1 MLVAGPHLPTL
12 ADVTSWLHWEET
24 GLEPG
29 LTAKVRGP
37 GLVTWPPSQTRRRM
51 RWSPTF
57 SLVLE
62 CTGSGELMLPL
73 RGRGSG
79 LTEHPGAT
87 QTGVA
92 ASRMILGTP
101 RTILPWEAAMACGR
115 ISRKPKIFGSFV
127 SIKKEVFVHFK
138 IPHGIY
144 IFSMLFF

>member
-1 MLVAGPHLPTL
+1 MAGPLFTEL
-12 ADVTSWLHWEET
+12 AVVTKWCPQEKT
-24 GLEPG
+24 GMEPG
-29 LTAKVRGP
+29 LTARGP
-37 GLVTWPPSQTRRRM
+37 VVVTWPPSQTRRRM

-92 ASRMILGTP
+92 ANPVILGTP
-101 RTILPWEAAMACGR
+101 RTILPWGAAMACGR

-127 SIKKEVFVHFK
+127 STKREVLSLFISKYHMEIKVR
-138 IPHGIY
+138 
-144 IFSMLFF
+144 